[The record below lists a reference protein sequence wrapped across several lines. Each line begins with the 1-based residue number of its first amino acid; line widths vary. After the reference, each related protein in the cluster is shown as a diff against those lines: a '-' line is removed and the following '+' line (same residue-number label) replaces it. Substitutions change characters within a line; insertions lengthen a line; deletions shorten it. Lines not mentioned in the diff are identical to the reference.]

1 MFCWQREKGPG
12 TRMIKIKNRFQYKA
26 QIDITSLVDLVF
38 LLIAFF
44 MITSSLSTT
53 SSISVQLPKA
63 VQAGERNQGDMMIT
77 IDNKNNVYINDVKY
91 EINSLLNEF
100 KKRKEGLEKNVVI
113 IKGDRSANY
122 ETIVKVMDTLN
133 QAGLP
138 KFSLT
143 TIKER

>member
-1 MFCWQREKGPG
+1 
-12 TRMIKIKNRFQYKA
+12 MIKIKNRFQYKA

-44 MITSSLSTT
+44 MITSSLSST

-63 VQAGERNQGDMMIT
+63 VQSGEQKQGDLVIT
-77 IDNKNNVYINDVKY
+77 VDEKNNVYINDVKY
-91 EINSLLNEF
+91 DMKSLLGEF
-100 KKRKEGLEKNVVI
+100 NKRKEGLGKNVII
-113 IKGDRSANY
+113 IKGDRNANY

-138 KFSLT
+138 RFSLT

>member
-1 MFCWQREKGPG
+1 
-12 TRMIKIKNRFQYKA
+12 MIKIKNRFQHKA
-26 QIDITSLVDLVF
+26 HIDITSLVDLVF

-63 VQAGERNQGDMMIT
+63 VQSGEQKQGDMIIT
-77 IDNKNNVYINDVKY
+77 IDDKNNIYINDVKY

-100 KKRKEGLEKNVVI
+100 KKRKEGLEKNIVI

-138 KFSLT
+138 RFSLT

>member
-1 MFCWQREKGPG
+1 
-12 TRMIKIKNRFQYKA
+12 MIKFKNRFQYKA
-26 QIDITSLVDLVF
+26 HIDITSLVDLVF

-63 VQAGERNQGDMMIT
+63 VQSGDQKQGDIT
-77 IDNKNNVYINDVKY
+77 ITVDEKNNVYINDVKY
-91 EINSLLNEF
+91 EPDSLLNEF
-100 KKRKEGLEKNVVI
+100 KKRKAGLEKNVII
-113 IKGDRSANY
+113 IKGDRNANY

-138 KFSLT
+138 RFSLT
-143 TIKER
+143 TIKSR

>member
-1 MFCWQREKGPG
+1 MLKFDK
-12 TRMIKIKNRFQYKA
+12 RFQFKA

-63 VQAGERNQGDMMIT
+63 VQTGAQKTGDLIVT
-77 IDNKNNVYINDVKY
+77 IDDKNNVYLNDVKY
-91 EINSLLNEF
+91 DINSLLDEF
-100 KKRKEGLEKNVVI
+100 NNRKKNLGDSSVI
-113 IKGDRSANY
+113 LKGDKNANY
-122 ETIVKVMDTLN
+122 ETIVKVMDLLN
-133 QAGLP
+133 QAGMS

-143 TIKER
+143 TLQDR

>member
-1 MFCWQREKGPG
+1 
-12 TRMIKIKNRFQYKA
+12 MIKIKNRFQYKA
-26 QIDITSLVDLVF
+26 HIDITSLVDLVF

-63 VQAGERNQGDMMIT
+63 VQAGEQKQGDMIIT
-77 IDNKNNVYINDVKY
+77 IDDKNNVYINDVKY
-91 EINSLLNEF
+91 DINLLLNEF
-100 KKRKEGLEKNVVI
+100 KKRKEGLQNNVVI
-113 IKGDRSANY
+113 IKGDRNANY
-122 ETIVKVMDTLN
+122 ETIVKVMDILN

-138 KFSLT
+138 RFSLT